1 MERTSYDKHIV
12 LVSYE
17 GESLLMIHTL
27 RRLVAVIDRHRIW
40 YDIFMAILAVGIIV
54 SLIID
59 SRYNRNITFIME
71 TQWFDR
77 FVWIVF
83 TIDYVARLL
92 VARNRFYFIR
102 HNIIEAAR
110 YKASYGQY
118 YWIAVP
124 LLAMTGMRRG

>member
-1 MERTSYDKHIV
+1 
-12 LVSYE
+12 
-17 GESLLMIHTL
+17 MIHTL

-59 SRYNRNITFIME
+59 SRYNHNITFIME

-102 HNIIEAAR
+102 HNIIDLMKR
-110 YKASYGQY
+110 PG
-118 YWIAVP
+118 
-124 LLAMTGMRRG
+124 TRRHTANIIGLPSPCLP

>member
-1 MERTSYDKHIV
+1 MERTSYDKHID

-102 HNIIEAAR
+102 HNIIDLMKR
-110 YKASYGQY
+110 PG
-118 YWIAVP
+118 
-124 LLAMTGMRRG
+124 TRRHTVNIIGLPSPCLP

>member
-102 HNIIEAAR
+102 HNIIDLMKR
-110 YKASYGQY
+110 PG
-118 YWIAVP
+118 
-124 LLAMTGMRRG
+124 TRRHTVNIIGLPSPCLP

>member
-71 TQWFDR
+71 AQWFDR

-102 HNIIEAAR
+102 HNIIDLMKR
-110 YKASYGQY
+110 PG
-118 YWIAVP
+118 
-124 LLAMTGMRRG
+124 TRRHTVNIIGLPSPCLP

>member
-59 SRYNRNITFIME
+59 SRYNHNITFIME

-102 HNIIEAAR
+102 HNIIDLMKR
-110 YKASYGQY
+110 PG
-118 YWIAVP
+118 
-124 LLAMTGMRRG
+124 TRRHTVNIIGLPSPCLP

>member
-12 LVSYE
+12 LVPYE

-102 HNIIEAAR
+102 HNIIDLMKR
-110 YKASYGQY
+110 PG
-118 YWIAVP
+118 
-124 LLAMTGMRRG
+124 TRRHTVNIIGLPSPCLP